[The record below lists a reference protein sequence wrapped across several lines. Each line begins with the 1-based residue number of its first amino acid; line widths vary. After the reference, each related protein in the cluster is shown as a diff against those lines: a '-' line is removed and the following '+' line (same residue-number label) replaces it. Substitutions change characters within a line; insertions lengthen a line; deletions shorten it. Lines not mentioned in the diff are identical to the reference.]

1 MPWCRE
7 SKHREILN
15 RRAKVQIKAENL
27 ASFKVFLIK
36 KPCCPYHDRD
46 FMRLYGSKTT
56 FIFLNQC
63 LYLHTPI

>member
-1 MPWCRE
+1 MPWYRE

-36 KPCCPYHDRD
+36 KPY
-46 FMRLYGSKTT
+46 FSIYK
-56 FIFLNQC
+56 
-63 LYLHTPI
+63 YLCIAK

>member
-1 MPWCRE
+1 MNALNMSYPVIHMPWCRE

-36 KPCCPYHDRD
+36 KPCFSIY
-46 FMRLYGSKTT
+46 K
-56 FIFLNQC
+56 
-63 LYLHTPI
+63 YLCIGK